1 MELFVYGSLRM
12 GLYNY
17 ELYLKGKSQFLGY
30 GYVIGELYSLKER
43 SYPAL
48 LPGNS
53 RILGE
58 LYEMDEAAAR
68 AVDALEEYVPGSSE
82 NEYEKINTQILDE
95 QGRQLD
101 ILPVYWYH
109 VEKPGNREL
118 LDEIIQEHDFTAYC
132 KAKAN

>member
-1 MELFVYGSLRM
+1 MKLFVYGSLRM

-17 ELYLKGKSQFLGY
+17 ELYLKGKSRFLGY

-58 LYEMDEAAAR
+58 IYEVDEALMHWR
-68 AVDALEEYVPGSSE
+68 NMCLVVRKM
-82 NEYEKINTQILDE
+82 NMRK
-95 QGRQLD
+95 
-101 ILPVYWYH
+101 
-109 VEKPGNREL
+109 
-118 LDEIIQEHDFTAYC
+118 
-132 KAKAN
+132 